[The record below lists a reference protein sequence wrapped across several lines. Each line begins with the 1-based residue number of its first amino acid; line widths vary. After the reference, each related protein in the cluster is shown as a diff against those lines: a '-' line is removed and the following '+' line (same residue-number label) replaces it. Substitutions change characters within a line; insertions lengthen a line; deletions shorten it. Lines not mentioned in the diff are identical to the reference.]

1 LLEVGWA
8 LMADYANEYR
18 GVPVFNQKILKMNNF
33 ERYIHN
39 SDSNTNNNVN
49 NPLTEEDYDSDPDI
63 FIRKLSEFIEN
74 LKNQQLTKNY
84 LNKSKKEYKH
94 LSKFMLKNGLYLI
107 REIGRDSEKS
117 SKIYGLL
124 IKLQEISAKRYPDGI
139 DIFQSAMRKNAVNS
153 RNQKKSRKTRKRK
166 LRKAH

>member
-1 LLEVGWA
+1 LLELGWA

-74 LKNQQLTKNY
+74 LKNQQLTNNY
-84 LNKSKKEYKH
+84 LIKSKKEFKH

-117 SKIYGLL
+117 SKIYVLL

-139 DIFQSAMRKNAVNS
+139 DVFQSAMRKNAVNS

-166 LRKAH
+166 SRKAH